1 MRPTSELLS
10 YHNCMQST
18 LSLTTLQTE
27 GEEYDGN
34 HYTNLQRWKSDLNT
48 FLLLVTLSVKK
59 KKIDEEQRE
68 KIAYEI
74 NKEA

>member
-1 MRPTSELLS
+1 
-10 YHNCMQST
+10 MQST

-34 HYTNLQRWKSDLNT
+34 HYTNLQRWKSDLHT
-48 FLLLVTLSVKK
+48 SLLLVTLSVK

-74 NKEA
+74 NYVASLVFFYVRF